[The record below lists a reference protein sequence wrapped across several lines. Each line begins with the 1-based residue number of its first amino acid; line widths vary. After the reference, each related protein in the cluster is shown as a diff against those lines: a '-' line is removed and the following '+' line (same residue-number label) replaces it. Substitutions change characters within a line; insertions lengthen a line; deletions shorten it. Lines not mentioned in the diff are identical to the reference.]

1 MKGKWCGNI
10 TLSPHGIQYLTLHV
24 FLEKRY
30 IHEVTLLNV
39 RVDTGYMTL
48 DTSMV

>member
-10 TLSPHGIQYLTLHV
+10 TLGLHDVQYLALHV

-30 IHEVTLLNV
+30 IHKVTLVV